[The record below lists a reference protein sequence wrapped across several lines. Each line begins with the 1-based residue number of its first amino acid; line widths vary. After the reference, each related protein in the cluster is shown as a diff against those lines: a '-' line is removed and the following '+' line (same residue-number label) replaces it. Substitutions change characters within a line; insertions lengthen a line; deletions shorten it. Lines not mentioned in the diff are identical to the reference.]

1 MYNFLILGWHR
12 RFNGKAKGSK
22 LHFYRLVPAL
32 RKEANTVS
40 IQARLV
46 EEQTLARYQRTTYK
60 TSQGRLSTLWE
71 QYEAKTMRTSDFLRA
86 VGNIYAVAVQN
97 PEPDQEADPDSD

>member
-1 MYNFLILGWHR
+1 MYHFLILGWHR

-40 IQARLV
+40 IQVRLV
-46 EEQTLARYQRTTYK
+46 EEQTLARYQSTTCK
-60 TSQGRLSTLWE
+60 TSQGRLFTLWE
-71 QYEAKTMRTSDFLRA
+71 QYEAKTIRTSDFLRA
-86 VGNIYAVAVQN
+86 VGNRGGSRI
-97 PEPDQEADPDSD
+97 SS